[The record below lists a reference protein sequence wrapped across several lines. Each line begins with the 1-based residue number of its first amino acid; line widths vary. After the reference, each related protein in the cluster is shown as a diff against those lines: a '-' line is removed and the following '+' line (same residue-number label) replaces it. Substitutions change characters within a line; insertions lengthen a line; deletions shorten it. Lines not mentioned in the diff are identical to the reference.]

1 MQKILGKKNR
11 KKVIES
17 SCVSLLQYCIEVTS
31 GGGKKLIK
39 DMNNTLSK
47 LARYVMNKKHRDYSK
62 TGAFKDLNWLSVPQM
77 IYWQSMKTLL
87 KYKRENKPTN
97 VIERIIDNA
106 GEVREITKQQLEN
119 MPKTS
124 RQGWEIRVRRWWKD
138 LDPEFKTNNVNM
150 REEKWS
156 KKLKKL
162 AKEKYPVDGEKILYG
177 DV

>member
-1 MQKILGKKNR
+1 
-11 KKVIES
+11 
-17 SCVSLLQYCIEVTS
+17 
-31 GGGKKLIK
+31 
-39 DMNNTLSK
+39 MNNTLSK

-124 RQGWEIRVRRWWKD
+124 RQ
-138 LDPEFKTNNVNM
+138 
-150 REEKWS
+150 
-156 KKLKKL
+156 
-162 AKEKYPVDGEKILYG
+162 
-177 DV
+177 